1 MICFSVVFLAGVA
14 VCGTI
19 GGGAV
24 PVIYYSYVSTI
35 NGRKTYQGLETHM
48 RLEPRPVVVVTV
60 VDS

>member
-1 MICFSVVFLAGVA
+1 MAGVA

-35 NGRKTYQGLETHM
+35 KWKKNIPEARDAYASRAPSRCRRRSG
-48 RLEPRPVVVVTV
+48 
-60 VDS
+60 